1 MTRYNVVVKTRGFT
15 YFVPRRYREFESL
28 HKTMKQK
35 YGINFPHFP
44 SKVNLLKSQEAVF
57 KDRRIGLEKFLNYLQ
72 VIASKNLGEKVYQ
85 EYFDFIEIGGT
96 RR

>member
-1 MTRYNVVVKTRGFT
+1 
-15 YFVPRRYREFESL
+15 
-28 HKTMKQK
+28 MKQK
-35 YGINFPHFP
+35 YGLSFSQFP

-72 VIASKNLGEKVYQ
+72 ANAYKHLADKVYQ
-85 EYFDFIEIGGT
+85 EYFEFIEIGNT